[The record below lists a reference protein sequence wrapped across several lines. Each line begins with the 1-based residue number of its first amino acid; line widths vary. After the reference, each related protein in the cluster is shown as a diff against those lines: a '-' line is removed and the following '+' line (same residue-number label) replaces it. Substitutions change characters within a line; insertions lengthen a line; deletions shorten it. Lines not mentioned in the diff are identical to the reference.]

1 VRTPVLDEQDD
12 RPSKSVHCLMCN
24 YVKADVAL
32 PGENHT
38 SELRDITCHMGSHSV
53 NLPPDTSEHAPPSPS
68 RADWYSIYLPQRDG
82 RLS

>member
-12 RPSKSVHCLMCN
+12 RPSKSMHCLMCN

-38 SELRDITCHMGSHSV
+38 SELRDVTCRMGSHSV
-53 NLPPDTSEHAPPSPS
+53 NLPPDKWTCPAEPQPC
-68 RADWYSIYLPQRDG
+68 RLVLDLPTPEG
-82 RLS
+82 WKA